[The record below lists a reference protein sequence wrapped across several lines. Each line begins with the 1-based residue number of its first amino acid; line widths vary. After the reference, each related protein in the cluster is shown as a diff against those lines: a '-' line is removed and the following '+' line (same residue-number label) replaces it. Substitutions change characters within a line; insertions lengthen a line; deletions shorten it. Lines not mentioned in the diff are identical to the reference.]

1 MKKVFKVLVIILNAL
16 AAIALL
22 ISSTAGLVSPSANI
36 FVSLAS
42 YGYLFLLFVNILFAA
57 FWLCLRSKWC
67 ILSLAVI
74 LLRFNLIHRYIQL
87 GGTEDVETVSEDDIK
102 LLSFN
107 VNIFKWSD
115 SASLNTLDIIRSEKP
130 DIICFQ
136 EFFANLPY
144 PILDTMEAQDYSEMH
159 HFMNTSKGVY
169 GCTTFSRNKM
179 IKKDKVDGTRAI
191 FTDIVKGSDTIRVY
205 NVHLDSYH
213 LDATD
218 EAEIDK
224 MSHGKVDTITSR
236 RTMRKFKT
244 TLIKH
249 EKEVALLEKSIEQC
263 PYPSILCGDFNDP
276 PASYAYDRLIK
287 HYSDAFCKKGHGFGS
302 TYNGNFPAFRIDY
315 ILFDKHFK
323 ALSYKRIKSDIS
335 DHYPIIATMQNTKR

>member
-1 MKKVFKVLVIILNAL
+1 MKKLLKILIIILNAL

-22 ISSTAGLVSPSANI
+22 IASMAGLVSPSANI

-42 YGYLFLLFVNILFAA
+42 YGYLFLLFVNILFAV

-115 SASLNTLDIIRSEKP
+115 SASRNTLDIIRSEKP
-130 DIICFQ
+130 DVICFQ
-136 EFFANLPY
+136 EFFTNLPY
-144 PILDTMEAQDYSEMH
+144 PILDTMEALGYSDMH
-159 HFMNTSKGVY
+159 NFMKTSKGVY
-169 GCTTFSRNKM
+169 GCTTFSRYKM
-179 IKKDKVDGTRAI
+179 IKKDKVGGTRTI
-191 FTDIVKGSDTIRVY
+191 FTDIVKGSDTIRIY

-213 LDATD
+213 LDETD

-224 MSHGKVDTITSR
+224 MSHGKVDTVTSR

-244 TLIKH
+244 TLLKH
-249 EKEVALLEKSIEQC
+249 ENEVALLESHIEQC
-263 PYPSILCGDFNDP
+263 PYPSLLCGDFNDP
-276 PASYAYDRLIK
+276 PASYAYGRLIK

-302 TYNGNFPAFRIDY
+302 TYNGDFPAFRIDY

-335 DHYPIIATMQNTKR
+335 DHYPIIATMQKKTD

>member
-1 MKKVFKVLVIILNAL
+1 MKKFFKVLIIILNAL

-22 ISSTAGLVSPSANI
+22 ISSLAGLVKPSSNI

-42 YGYLFLLFVNILFAA
+42 YGYLFLLFVNVLFAI

-74 LLRFNLIHRYIQL
+74 LLRFNLIHRYVQL
-87 GGTEDVETVSEDDIK
+87 GGTEDVEIVSEDDIK

-115 SASLNTLDIIRSEKP
+115 SASLNTLDIVRTEKP
-130 DIICFQ
+130 DVICFQ
-136 EFFANLPY
+136 EFFTNVSY
-144 PILDTMEAQDYSEMH
+144 PILDTMEALGYSDMH

-169 GCTTFSRNKM
+169 GCTTFSRYRIINQG
-179 IKKDKVDGTRAI
+179 IVKDTRTI
-191 FTDIVKGSDTIRVY
+191 FTDIVKGSDTIRIY

-213 LDATD
+213 LDETD

-224 MSHGKVDTITSR
+224 MSRGKVDTVTSR

-244 TLIKH
+244 TLLKH
-249 EKEVALLEKSIEQC
+249 ENEVALLESHIEQC
-263 PYPSILCGDFNDP
+263 PYPSLLCGDFNDP
-276 PASYAYDRLIK
+276 PASYAYGRLIK

-315 ILFDKHFK
+315 ILFDDNFK
-323 ALSYKRIKSDIS
+323 ALSYKRITSDIS
-335 DHYPIIATMQNTKR
+335 DHYPIIATVSAIKN

>member
-1 MKKVFKVLVIILNAL
+1 MKKFLKILIIILNVL

-22 ISSTAGLVSPSANI
+22 ISSLAGLVSPSANI

-42 YGYLFLLFVNILFAA
+42 YGYLFLLFVNILFAV

-115 SASLNTLDIIRSEKP
+115 SASHNTLDIIRSEKP
-130 DIICFQ
+130 DVICFQ

-144 PILDTMEAQDYSEMH
+144 PILDTMEALGYSDMH

-169 GCTTFSRNKM
+169 GCTTFSRYKM
-179 IKKDKVDGTRAI
+179 IKKDKVDGTRTI
-191 FTDIVKGSDTIRVY
+191 FTDIVKGFDTIRIY

-213 LDATD
+213 LDETD

-224 MSHGKVDTITSR
+224 MSHGKVDTVTSR

-244 TLIKH
+244 TLLKH
-249 EKEVALLEKSIEQC
+249 ENEVALLESHIEQC
-263 PYPSILCGDFNDP
+263 PYPSLLCGDFNDP
-276 PASYAYDRLIK
+276 PASYAYGRLIK

-302 TYNGNFPAFRIDY
+302 TYNGDFPAFRIDY
-315 ILFDKHFK
+315 ILFDDNFK

-335 DHYPIIATMQNTKR
+335 DHYPIIATMQKKQD